1 MIYVVEGPNAAGKS
15 TLAARLS
22 SVLRIPIYVDLG
34 RKVAQRAGAS
44 GGELQAMTPCFDLL
58 VEQVGRNHDFVID
71 RYWPTTIVFKRL
83 DPRRP
88 PLPEYL
94 AMGPGG
100 RARRGQEEEVLFQ
113 VRADEERI
121 LSRLRARNEPAD
133 PERVRR
139 EIAIY
144 DEVFDEIRD
153 AGVPV
158 IVVDGT
164 RGLPGPEGL

>member
-22 SVLRIPIYVDLG
+22 SAIGIPTYVDLG
-34 RKVAQRAGAS
+34 RKAAQRAGAS
-44 GGELQAMTPCFDLL
+44 GDELQAMTPCFDLL
-58 VEQVGRNHDFVID
+58 VDQVGRNHDFVID

-83 DPRRP
+83 DPRRA
-88 PLPEYL
+88 PLPGHL
-94 AMGPGG
+94 AMGPGE
-100 RARRGQEEEVLFQ
+100 RARRGREVELLFQ
-113 VRADEERI
+113 VRVDERSVLERLLARGEPVDLERI
-121 LSRLRARNEPAD
+121 
-133 PERVRR
+133 RR

-164 RGLPGPEGL
+164 RGIPGTEDS